1 LFAGAGAKIVAVQD
15 QGGTIFKDDGLDI
28 GGVIETARA
37 GSGVGNHPDAEAID
51 REAFWDVKCDILVPA
66 ALEGQITADRARR
79 LQAKLVLEGANG
91 PTLTDADDVLADRGI
106 LVVPDVICNA
116 GGVTV
121 SYFEWVQ
128 DFSSFFWT
136 EDEIN
141 LRLEQIIVE
150 ALRRIWDTADKH
162 HISLRTATFAVA
174 CERILMARQER
185 GLYP

>member
-1 LFAGAGAKIVAVQD
+1 MATMASVLKRDGAIAGYTESEQTD
-15 QGGTIFKDDGLDI
+15 N
-28 GGVIETARA
+28 E
-37 GSGVGNHPDAEAID
+37 S
-51 REAFWDVKCDILVPA
+51 FWDTECDILIPA
-66 ALEGQITADRARR
+66 ALEGQITAARAQRIK
-79 LQAKLVLEGANG
+79 AKLVLEGANG
-91 PTLTDADDVLADRGI
+91 PTLPDADDILRDRGI

-116 GGVTV
+116 GGVSV

-141 LRLEQIIVE
+141 VRLDKVMVD
-150 ALRRIWDTADKH
+150 ALKHIWETADLHK
-162 HISLRTATFAVA
+162 ITLRTATFAVA

>member
-1 LFAGAGAKIVAVQD
+1 MADLMPSLRQY
-15 QGGTIFKDDGLDI
+15 
-28 GGVIETARA
+28 GGV
-37 GSGVGNHPDAEAID
+37 GHFKGAEKVAD
-51 REAFWDVKCDILVPA
+51 EAFWDVGCDILIPA
-66 ALEGQITADRARR
+66 ALEGQLTSERARR
-79 LQAKLVLEGANG
+79 TKAKLVLEGANG
-91 PTLTDADDVLADRGI
+91 PTLPAADDILADRGV

-141 LRLEQIIVE
+141 LRLDKIMVG
-150 ALRRIWDTADKH
+150 ALKRIWDTADQH
-162 HISLRTATFAVA
+162 RISLRTATFAVA
-174 CERILMARQER
+174 CERILMARVER

>member
-1 LFAGAGAKIVAVQD
+1 MLCGRRQ
-15 QGGTIFKDDGLDI
+15 
-28 GGVIETARA
+28 
-37 GSGVGNHPDAEAID
+37 
-51 REAFWDVKCDILVPA
+51 REA
-66 ALEGQITADRARR
+66 Q
-79 LQAKLVLEGANG
+79 KLVLEGANG
-91 PTLTDADDVLADRGI
+91 PTLPEADDVMHERGI

-141 LRLEQIIVE
+141 LRLDKIMVG
-150 ALRRIWDTADKH
+150 ALRRIWDTADQHK
-162 HISLRTATFAVA
+162 ISLRTATFAVA